1 MADDLLNQ
9 YFLGAKMYS
18 MEKPLK
24 CNDNTTVEGVLNTN
38 VMEVVKDKVRDS
50 FKFCFNKIIF
60 RRYFMACTNVHS
72 SILCAN

>member
-1 MADDLLNQ
+1 MLADLLSK
-9 YFLGAKMYS
+9 YFFNVKMYS

-24 CNDNTTVEGVLNTN
+24 CNDNITVEGVLNTN
-38 VMEVVKDKVRDS
+38 VMEVVDDKVRDS

-60 RRYFMACTNVHS
+60 RRYFMGCTNVHS